1 MIDYGI
7 GAQILLDLGI
17 KNMVLLSNSPT
28 PKIVGLEGYGLNLVA
43 RRTIR
48 RMKNPI
54 HILVVEGRFYHH
66 ISDQLIAGAEMAL
79 REQGATWETVMVPGA
94 LEIPQVL
101 SAAYRAGL
109 YNDTAP
115 TPFHGFVA
123 LGCVIRGETSHYD
136 IVAGESARAL
146 MDLSIA
152 HGIPLGNGILTVET
166 EEQALARAA
175 VSGKNKGRDA
185 VEACLEVLRHKRDFA
200 KRAQ

>member
-1 MIDYGI
+1 
-7 GAQILLDLGI
+7 
-17 KNMVLLSNSPT
+17 
-28 PKIVGLEGYGLNLVA
+28 
-43 RRTIR
+43 
-48 RMKNPI
+48 MKNPI

-66 ISDQLIAGAEMAL
+66 ISDQLIVGAEMAL

-94 LEIPQVL
+94 LEIPQVM
-101 SAAYRAGL
+101 STAFRAGL
-109 YNDTAP
+109 FNDTAP

-166 EEQALARAA
+166 EQQAIARAS

-200 KRAQ
+200 KRTQ

>member
-1 MIDYGI
+1 
-7 GAQILLDLGI
+7 
-17 KNMVLLSNSPT
+17 
-28 PKIVGLEGYGLNLVA
+28 
-43 RRTIR
+43 
-48 RMKNPI
+48 MKNPI

-109 YNDTAP
+109 FNDTAP

-166 EEQALARAA
+166 EEQAIARAS

-200 KRAQ
+200 KRAN